1 MSTGAAD
8 IQSMTLRSK
17 VAVPAASAVRIAV
30 AGMSLA
36 VVALGALAVWSAY
49 VTQRESD
56 DLTSVGVQTTGQLR
70 AVQALSA
77 MRIELRALEDDGVTE
92 DRLSRLRA
100 AQQMLPGALARMKAG
115 DAAEPARVAGL
126 AEPLARQLDPA
137 VHAYITDPTGD
148 ILYKG
153 EDDDDTTEDAL
164 EDIMQGLEVLL
175 NDSGSDPADLLGT
188 KLENVSS
195 VGAAVRRTALVLV
208 PLGLLGVGTCAWLL
222 RIYRRRSEAAMQQA
236 LEMSAREARTDQL
249 TGLPNRR
256 ALIEE
261 LQGRIERGQAFTI
274 ALADLNGFKHYN
286 DTFGHPAGDALLRR
300 LGHKLAAAWEGHGFA
315 ARLGGDEFCVLAD
328 GLRPERLQ
336 AILHEA
342 LSEEG
347 EGFHIGTVSGLAAV
361 PADANEAS
369 TALRIADTALYAEK
383 AALYAGRRS
392 NRRDATQPPLPQL
405 LSQRLPDLGSHLD
418 RVAALAAACAHHIGL
433 PADQIRSIER
443 AAQLHDIG
451 KAAVPAAILDKRGD
465 LTDEEQ
471 QFVRHHSTIGARLLS
486 GDDSLDQA
494 AAMIG
499 AMQERWDGTGYP
511 DQRARHSIPIG
522 ARIIAVADA
531 FCAMTTDRPH
541 APARSAEEALAELYR
556 CSGTQFD
563 PTVVAAVAQS
573 VDRAPTRH

>member
-1 MSTGAAD
+1 VSTRAAD
-8 IQSMTLRSK
+8 IECMTLRSK
-17 VAVPAASAVRIAV
+17 VAVPAAAVVKIAV

-36 VVALGALAVWSAY
+36 VVALGVLAVWSAY

-70 AVQALSA
+70 AVQALSSI
-77 MRIELRALEDDGVTE
+77 RIELRALEDDGVTE

-100 AQQMLPGALARMKAG
+100 AQQILPGALNRMKAG
-115 DAAEPARVAGL
+115 DAGEPTRVAGL

-137 VHAYITDPTGD
+137 IRAYITDPNGD

-153 EDDDDTTEDAL
+153 EDDDDTSEDAL

-175 NDSGSDPADLLGT
+175 NDAGSDPADLLGE
-188 KLENVSS
+188 KLHNVSAA
-195 VGAAVRRTALVLV
+195 GYAVRRTALVLV
-208 PLGLLGVGTCAWLL
+208 PLGLLGVGACAWLL
-222 RIYRRRSEAAMQQA
+222 RMYRRRSEATMQQA
-236 LEMSAREARTDQL
+236 LDMSAREARTDQL

-256 ALIEE
+256 ALLEE
-261 LQGRIERGQAFTI
+261 LQERIERGQTFTI

-300 LGHKLAAAWEGHGFA
+300 LGHKLAAAWQGHGFA
-315 ARLGGDEFCVLAD
+315 ARLGGDEFCVLVD
-328 GLRPERLQ
+328 NLRPEPLQ

-342 LSEEG
+342 LSEDG
-347 EGFHIGTVSGLAAV
+347 EGFSISTVSGLASV
-361 PADANEAS
+361 PAEANEAS
-369 TALRIADTALYAEK
+369 TALRIADTNLYAEK

-392 NRRDATQPPLPQL
+392 NRRDATQAPLPQL
-405 LSQRLPDLGSHLD
+405 LGQRLPELGSHLD
-418 RVAALAAACAHHIGL
+418 RVAALAVACAHRIGL

-443 AAQLHDIG
+443 AAHLHDIG

-471 QFVRHHSTIGARLLS
+471 QFMRHHSTIGARLLS

-511 DQRARHSIPIG
+511 DQRAEDTIPIG

-541 APARSAEEALAELYR
+541 APARTDEEALAELNR

-563 PTVVAAVAQS
+563 PTVVAAVAES
-573 VDRAPTRH
+573 VDFAPLRH